1 MQRIILSLLIVLVT
15 GCQTLP
21 GSGPSSK
28 PPPPYDELATAI
40 AVGEDV
46 DAAVLRESFIALP
59 DTSERLQEIVELE
72 RQALVLL
79 ADEPLRLGA
88 IGNAIIELNY
98 ASLTGHLALQRFYS
112 HLDSTEAAAHHAM
125 WLERLQ
131 RLIEQTDGEIDSPH
145 RVFSSAEAEAYL
157 KSRELELVGSM
168 YHSREDFPFML
179 LTAAKPKTSAN
190 AEGAAQI
197 EQRLRNSYF
206 DLSDAYRAAEAA
218 IETNPTNEE
227 FSPGVLIGYLAQ
239 QGDTAA
245 QVFIGAYY
253 ASEGRTDDAIQ
264 WLSAASQRGN
274 LIANLMLARAYW
286 AKTDTSSGANRENF
300 RQLMLDNYTHAI
312 ALGSDE
318 AMFLL
323 GSIYLTGEFGEENQV
338 TGVALLEQSAGLENP
353 SSALSLAHMHY
364 RGQVVD
370 KNLDTAEQY
379 FFDAA
384 TFGSRRARMQYARF
398 LLDPANERE
407 FKDQALIWLEE
418 LAGED
423 DPEAMIMLG
432 NLHARGVGVSQNHAQ
447 ALSWFKSAVSTNE
460 TDANIVNEVAWTL
473 TVTHMPTLRNESYA
487 LKIMDRMM
495 NADGNT
501 NARNNPAYLD
511 TWAAAYAANG
521 EFNKAIELQK
531 QALAFAK
538 EQQQIQDLSE
548 LEEHLQTFSE
558 QGTVTNQVP

>member
-1 MQRIILSLLIVLVT
+1 MQRIILSFLILPAVFLIA

-21 GSGPSSK
+21 TTQ
-28 PPPPYDELATAI
+28 PPPPYDELAAAI
-40 AVGEDV
+40 AAGDDV
-46 DAAVLRESFIALP
+46 DAGILRRSFLELP

-98 ASLTGHLALQRFYS
+98 ASLTGHLALQRFYN
-112 HLDSTEAAAHHAM
+112 HLESTEATAHHTE
-125 WLERLQ
+125 WVERLQ
-131 RLIEQTDGEIDSPH
+131 LLIEQTNGEVDSPY
-145 RVFSSAEAEAYL
+145 RVYSSAEAEAYL

-168 YHSREDFPFML
+168 YHSRDDFPFML
-179 LTAAKPKTSAN
+179 LTASKAKADG
-190 AEGAAQI
+190 AEQMP
-197 EQRLRNSYF
+197 QRLRNAYF
-206 DLSDAYRAAEAA
+206 DLSDAYRAAESA
-218 IETNPTNEE
+218 IDPSPTADE

-245 QVFIGAYY
+245 QAFIGAYM
-253 ASEGRTDDAIQ
+253 ASENRTDEAIQ

-286 AKTDTSSGANRENF
+286 SKTQANTGTERDGY

-318 AMFLL
+318 AMFSL
-323 GSIYLTGEFGEENQV
+323 GSIYLAGEFGEDNQT
-338 TGVALLEQSAGLENP
+338 TGVTLLEQSAELQNP
-353 SSALSLAHMHY
+353 SSALLLAHMHY
-364 RGQVVD
+364 RGEVVE
-370 KNLDTAEQY
+370 KNLDTAEDY
-379 FFDAA
+379 FHGAA
-384 TFGSRRARMQYARF
+384 SYGSRRARMQYARF
-398 LLDPANERE
+398 LIDPANERT
-407 FKDQALIWLEE
+407 FKDQALVWLEE
-418 LAGED
+418 LASEN

-432 NLHARGVGVSQNHAQ
+432 NLHARGVGVSKNHKQ
-447 ALSWFKSAVSTNE
+447 ALSWFKSAVSTND

-487 LKIMDRMM
+487 LQIMDHMM
-495 NADGNT
+495 NADA

-521 EFNKAIELQK
+521 EFKKAVELQK

-538 EQQQIQDLSE
+538 EQQQLQDLSE
-548 LEEHLQTFSE
+548 LEEHLQTFTE
-558 QGTVTNQVP
+558 EGTVTNQVP